1 MWITDTAI
9 VVDRH
14 VIAAIS
20 VAGTICDMMGG
31 LYLAYDL
38 LGGYNGP
45 LRTVTRV
52 VTYTLIFCLGY
63 GIPFGL
69 LFGPSKGVELGLVV
83 GIGLGVI
90 LGLEYAHVTLDIA

>member
-1 MWITDTAI
+1 MSSRCKPSLLRVQSTGDPRGRPGSCSPIQSPWLFGRGNKCMWIAETAI

-14 VIAAIS
+14 IIAGIS
-20 VAGTICDMMGG
+20 VAGTICDVMGG

-52 VTYTLIFCLGY
+52 VTYTLIFCLG
-63 GIPFGL
+63 
-69 LFGPSKGVELGLVV
+69 
-83 GIGLGVI
+83 
-90 LGLEYAHVTLDIA
+90 

>member
-1 MWITDTAI
+1 MWIAETAI

-14 VIAAIS
+14 TIAGIS
-20 VAGTICDMMGG
+20 VVGIICDVMGG

-69 LFGPSKGVELGLVV
+69 LYGPLKGLELALVV
-83 GIGLGVI
+83 GIGL
-90 LGLEYAHVTLDIA
+90 E